1 MIAKVK
7 TYHLGRY
14 YNTKVNGY
22 GIGSSYANSRRIVGF
37 YRKCKKNRYPLY
49 DFSMV
54 DFQSRI
60 EGVTEN
66 IRQVLP
72 KAKLAKAKAVAKPKV
87 KIKAKV
93 ISKKTKK
100 TLAKKR

>member
-1 MIAKVK
+1 MQKKIDTPFMI
-7 TYHLGRY
+7 
-14 YNTKVNGY
+14 
-22 GIGSSYANSRRIVGF
+22 
-37 YRKCKKNRYPLY
+37 
-49 DFSMV
+49 FSMV

-87 KIKAKV
+87 KVKAKV

-100 TLAKKR
+100 TLAKNVSF